1 MKKIKNNITLLN
13 TITSILLQIITII
26 SGFVIPRLILKT
38 FGSDVNGLVS
48 SLNQFLNYIA
58 LIEGGITGVV
68 MASLYK
74 PLYKKDI
81 ERVSSI
87 VQTTKKFYKKIALF
101 FVAYTVIL
109 AIVYPL
115 IFDTRFSFGYVSTLT
130 IILSIK
136 LFLQYMFSL
145 SLKTLLN
152 ADKKVYIVSITQI
165 ALVIVDMLL
174 FAIIIQF
181 WKSIHVLK
189 LISAAVYILQPVI
202 FNYFVNKYFK
212 LDKSA
217 EENKELLK
225 NRWNGF
231 AINIAAF
238 IHGNTDVA
246 VLTYFTNLATVSV
259 YSVYSLVATG
269 LKSIISAISTG
280 ITPSLGHL
288 YAKGDM
294 KELNEKFDLIEY
306 MYFLI
311 VFFFFS
317 VGAVCITPF
326 VLVYTKGIM
335 DANYNQYLFGIILLL
350 AEGIFT
356 IRGPYVNLA
365 YAANKFKE
373 IRLCAYI
380 EAILNIVISIILVR
394 SFGLIGV
401 AIGTLV
407 SMVFRTFYQV
417 FFLRKCI
424 LNRPIMKFI
433 KKMILFGLTS
443 IVGFLICISITNPIF
458 AINNVYFWLLGACV
472 TSLIYGILYISLCIL
487 MYKNETRYYFDYFKS
502 ILKRK

>member
-101 FVAYTVIL
+101 FVSYTVIL

-115 IFDTRFSFGYVSTLT
+115 IFDTGFSFGYVSTLT

-189 LISAAVYILQPVI
+189 LISAGVYILQPVI
-202 FNYFVNKYFK
+202 FNYFVNKYFA
-212 LDKSA
+212 LDEKA

-246 VLTYFTNLATVSV
+246 VLTYFANLATVSV
-259 YSVYSLVATG
+259 YSVYSLVTTG

-317 VGAVCITPF
+317 VGTVCITPF
-326 VLVYTKGIM
+326 VLVYTKGIV

-380 EAILNIVISIILVR
+380 EAFLNIVISIILVR

-401 AIGTLV
+401 AIGTLI
-407 SMVFRTFYQV
+407 SMMFRTFYQV
-417 FFLRKCI
+417 WFLKKHI
-424 LNRPIMKFI
+424 LNRPLIKFI
-433 KKMILFGLTS
+433 KKVLLFGLTA
-443 IVGFLICISITNPIF
+443 ILGFIICVAVTNPIF
-458 AINNVYFWLLGACV
+458 AINNVYSWTLGACV
-472 TSLIYGILYISLCIL
+472 TSFIYGILYISLCIL
-487 MYKNETRYYFDYFKS
+487 MYKNETRYYFDYFKT

>member
-1 MKKIKNNITLLN
+1 MKNNITLLN

-115 IFDTRFSFGYVSTLT
+115 IFDTGFSFGYVSTLT

-189 LISAAVYILQPVI
+189 LISAGVYILQPVI
-202 FNYFVNKYFK
+202 FNYFVNKYFA
-212 LDKSA
+212 LDEKA

-246 VLTYFTNLATVSV
+246 VLTYFANLATVSV
-259 YSVYSLVATG
+259 YSVYSLVTTG

-317 VGAVCITPF
+317 VGTVCITPF
-326 VLVYTKGIM
+326 VLVYTKGIV

-380 EAILNIVISIILVR
+380 EAFLNIVISIILVR

-401 AIGTLV
+401 AIGTLI
-407 SMVFRTFYQV
+407 SMMFRTFYQV
-417 FFLRKCI
+417 WFLKKHI
-424 LNRPIMKFI
+424 LNRPLIKFI
-433 KKMILFGLTS
+433 KKVLLFGLTA
-443 IVGFLICISITNPIF
+443 ILGFIICVAVTNPIF
-458 AINNVYFWLLGACV
+458 AINNVYSWTLGACV
-472 TSLIYGILYISLCIL
+472 TSFIYGILYISLCIL
-487 MYKNETRYYFDYFKS
+487 MYKNETRYYFDYFKT